1 MDKKAPEV
9 RQRKALAEKI
19 AKMTERPAIGVRQT
33 KHGWAVFAKVR
44 GEYVSKHFPRD
55 TALSVLVEAR
65 KNMVATAQLGLTQT
79 ATDASLT
86 FAADV
91 KTYLKAKAG
100 LPTLTD
106 RTQRIEWWRDQLGR
120 TRARDSVTS
129 VEIRRHLEAKRKA
142 GAKPG
147 TLNVYR
153 TALMDFYT
161 VLNGPSG
168 SNPVRDVPKYHE
180 QELSLQLPSREAAIR
195 AVDHAIHRKQPRAR
209 GTKSQARLRVL
220 LWTGWP
226 SKTLK
231 KLRPADIK
239 WAESRVLLHGRD
251 KGGGTKPCTLPIL
264 PQAMEALKAFADL
277 NAWGAFSGSALHS
290 TLHRGCDAAGV
301 TRFRV
306 YDLRHLFGTELV
318 ANSHDERGTAEL
330 MLHTSPQQTWRYS
343 RQAASTRAV
352 SALEAMKAALPM
364 SPQAKPRLVK
374 KPRLRHDRSTK

>member
-1 MDKKAPEV
+1 
-9 RQRKALAEKI
+9 LAEKT

-33 KHGWAVFAKVR
+33 KYGWAVFAKVR

-55 TALSVLVEAR
+55 TALSALVEAR
-65 KNMVATAQLGLTQT
+65 KNMVATAQLGLIQT

-129 VEIRRHLEAKRKA
+129 VEIRHHLEAKRKA

-161 VLNGPSG
+161 VLNGPG
-168 SNPVRDVPKYHE
+168 GFNPVRDVPKYHE
-180 QELSLQLPSREAAIR
+180 QELPLQLPTREEAIR
-195 AVDHAIHRKQPRAR
+195 VVEASIHPKQPRR
-209 GTKSQARLRVL
+209 GGTQSQARLRVL

-226 SKTLK
+226 SAILK
-231 KLRPADIK
+231 QLRPSDIK
-239 WAESRVLLHGRD
+239 WQEDRVTVHGRK
-251 KGGGTKPCTLPIL
+251 KGGGTKPKTLPMM
-264 PQAMEALKAFADL
+264 PQAMEALKAFDAL
-277 NAWGAFSGSALHS
+277 NAYGPFSSSALHS

-301 TRFRV
+301 ARFRV
-306 YDLRHLFGTELV
+306 YDLRHLFGTEIV
-318 ANSHDERGTAEL
+318 ANSHDERGAAEL
-330 MLHTSPQQTWRYS
+330 MLHTSPQQTWRYT

-364 SPQAKPRLVK
+364 PRQAKPRLVK
-374 KPRLRHDRSTK
+374 NRLVNLRHDRSTK